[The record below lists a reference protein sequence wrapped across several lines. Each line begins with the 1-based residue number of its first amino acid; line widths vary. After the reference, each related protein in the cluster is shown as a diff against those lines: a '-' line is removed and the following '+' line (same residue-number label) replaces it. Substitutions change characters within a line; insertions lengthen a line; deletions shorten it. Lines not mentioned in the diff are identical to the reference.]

1 MDALLGFEVRPE
13 GMKRLMPTWILLIVF
28 IVFVCSPVANAVAK
42 AITEKAAR
50 PQLEPDG
57 DGARRITGLEEQV
70 QLLSDQMYELA
81 DKQEFLTRLLEASPS
96 EPTSVEPEDR
106 IG

>member
-1 MDALLGFEVRPE
+1 
-13 GMKRLMPTWILLIVF
+13 MPTWILMIIV
-28 IVFVCSPVANAVAK
+28 IMFVVSPIANAVAK
-42 AITEKAAR
+42 AITSRASR
-50 PQLEPDG
+50 PELEPDE
-57 DGARRITGLEEQV
+57 DGARRIMGLEEQV

-96 EPTSVEPEDR
+96 RPMSAEPEDR